1 MLMKEFV
8 ARFVSSDENSSLFR
22 TLRQVSRLDTRILK
36 ETSGVGWMEWPPV
49 DDPTSPDSGLGSLRA
64 AQV

>member
-36 ETSGVGWMEWPPV
+36 ATSALGWMEWPPV
-49 DDPTSPDSGLGSLRA
+49 DDPADPGDGSGSLRI
-64 AQV
+64 AQA